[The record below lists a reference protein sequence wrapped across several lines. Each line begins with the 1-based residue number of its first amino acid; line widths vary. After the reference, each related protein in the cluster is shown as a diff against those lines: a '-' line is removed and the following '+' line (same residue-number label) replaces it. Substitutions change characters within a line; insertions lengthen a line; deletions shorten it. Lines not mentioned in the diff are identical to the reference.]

1 MIYGLHAYNK
11 INYEKHD
18 YMCLRHGLA
27 GEVIKAI
34 I

>member
-1 MIYGLHAYNK
+1 MDYMHAT
-11 INYEKHD
+11 NYEKHD
-18 YMCLRHGLA
+18 YTCLRHGLA